1 MFGNNGTSFNPF
13 IKQNIAD
20 YKNVGIKLLN
30 LMNWNIRRIKS
41 KVDFRDYNEIIDNVF
56 EFGLQSK
63 TYEIS
68 RKENKSFI
76 QVMKGEISKWTAHA

>member
-1 MFGNNGTSFNPF
+1 M
-13 IKQNIAD
+13 
-20 YKNVGIKLLN
+20 LN